1 MRNSYTAACIVKLI
15 QENVTFGWVGGVSAG
30 ASHTVNYLSH
40 DAKRAEESFTDFVNN
55 PSFGGVGS
63 LVRGNGYF
71 NAEYIYER
79 SADKDMPFDWDAY
92 RQHPADMVLAAARAD
107 TGESV
112 YWTRDDVTEPEDLY
126 VRVRASST
134 LPLLMPIRIIDGSPY
149 VDGALGS
156 SGGITIERAE
166 EAGYEKFLF
175 IGSKPRGYVR
185 PEVARPAITRRIF
198 RKYPAIADA
207 LIGRPPIYNAA
218 KDRLLEL
225 ERQGKAQLFFPE
237 DMQVASTERN
247 VDKLRANY
255 QAGKAQTH
263 AEWPKW
269 KEFLLD

>member
-1 MRNSYTAACIVKLI
+1 M
-15 QENVTFGWVGGVSAG
+15 
-30 ASHTVNYLSH
+30 
-40 DAKRAEESFTDFVNN
+40 
-55 PSFGGVGS
+55 
-63 LVRGNGYF
+63 
-71 NAEYIYER
+71 
-79 SADKDMPFDWDAY
+79 
-92 RQHPADMVLAAARAD
+92 
-107 TGESV
+107 
-112 YWTRDDVTEPEDLY
+112 
-126 VRVRASST
+126 
-134 LPLLMPIRIIDGSPY
+134 
-149 VDGALGS
+149 GS
-156 SGGITIERAE
+156 SGGITIEQAE

-237 DMQVASTERN
+237 DMQVTSTERN

-255 QAGKAQTH
+255 QAGRAQTH